1 MNTLK
6 TKIQVVRAQNIVV
19 TDNSITVDLADGRTI
34 SAPLAWYPRLLHGKP
49 DERNNWRLIGKGEG
63 IHWPD
68 LDEDISIENL
78 VMGKPSGES
87 QHSFKRWLEE
97 RSKKAVSAR

>member
-19 TDNSITVDLADGRTI
+19 TDNSITVDLDDRRTI

-49 DERNNWRLIGKGEG
+49 DLE
-63 IHWPD
+63 HF
-68 LDEDISIENL
+68 
-78 VMGKPSGES
+78 ES
-87 QHSFKRWLEE
+87 DYKTRRKR
-97 RSKKAVSAR
+97 